1 VHRSATQAVA
11 LCAVVAVVVGALVAA
26 ALAVDALRAPA
37 RDVDRPGPPSRA
49 VLDVTDRRAL
59 NAVAM
64 RRGPAA
70 APADPAVDLTDPDA
84 VARAY
89 LATARSSE
97 PADRGRTRLRAA
109 GYAEP
114 GSPPAAVGVVVLD
127 TPPAGQ
133 VRTAVVTALDVVGA
147 DEAGR
152 RRAYRATVAT
162 ATGPPGG
169 SATAATTTAH
179 LVLSHQ
185 PDGRWLVAADT
196 PDQTE
201 GDD

>member
-1 VHRSATQAVA
+1 
-11 LCAVVAVVVGALVAA
+11 
-26 ALAVDALRAPA
+26 
-37 RDVDRPGPPSRA
+37 
-49 VLDVTDRRAL
+49 VLDVTDRRVL
-59 NAVAM
+59 GPVPV
-64 RRGPAA
+64 RRGPPA
-70 APADPAVDLTDPDA
+70 APVDVAVDLTDPAA

-89 LATARSSE
+89 LTTARSSE

-152 RRAYRATVAT
+152 RRAYRATVDT
-162 ATGPPGG
+162 TTGPPGG
-169 SATAATTTAH
+169 PATAAITTAAH

>member
-1 VHRSATQAVA
+1 V
-11 LCAVVAVVVGALVAA
+11 
-26 ALAVDALRAPA
+26 
-37 RDVDRPGPPSRA
+37 
-49 VLDVTDRRAL
+49 
-59 NAVAM
+59 
-64 RRGPAA
+64 RRGSPA

-89 LATARSSE
+89 LTSARSSE

-127 TPPAGQ
+127 APLAGQ
-133 VRTAVVTALDVVGA
+133 MRTAVVTALEVVGA
-147 DEAGR
+147 GEAGR
-152 RRAYRATVAT
+152 RRAYRATVGT

-169 SATAATTTAH
+169 PATAATTAVR
-179 LVLSHQ
+179 LVLAHQ